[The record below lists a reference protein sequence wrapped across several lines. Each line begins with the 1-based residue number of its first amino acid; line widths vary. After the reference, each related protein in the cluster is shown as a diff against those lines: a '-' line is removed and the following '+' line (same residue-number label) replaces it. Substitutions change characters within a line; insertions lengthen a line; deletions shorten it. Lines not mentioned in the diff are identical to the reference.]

1 MVFIL
6 EGHVLAKSGSSVTTE
21 GENGYWQRSQLCLR
35 WFSDPY
41 TGPYTDVLCVHF
53 SIERYG
59 AWASMPSMASPLGK
73 DKAPSW
79 EGGSH
84 PPSWYQTLRCIDGM
98 CSFI

>member
-41 TGPYTDVLCVHF
+41 TGPSADVLCVHF
-53 SIERYG
+53 SI
-59 AWASMPSMASPLGK
+59 
-73 DKAPSW
+73 
-79 EGGSH
+79 
-84 PPSWYQTLRCIDGM
+84 
-98 CSFI
+98 